1 MRVAVCGVELKPTR
15 TDLPFKV
22 GDTRIVILK
31 NLPVVQCGSC
41 PEYLLEDDGRADRAP
56 LSRSVGRHSVTRAV
70 VMMRLLL

>member
-1 MRVAVCGVELKPTR
+1 MGGRLHDKKTEAMRVAVCGAELKPTR

-41 PEYLLEDDGRADRAP
+41 PEYLLEDG
-56 LSRSVGRHSVTRAV
+56 VGRDTRGCDDA
-70 VMMRLLL
+70 MK